1 MSRKKKIFN
10 SVELIDI
17 GSKGQSI
24 AKNDDGIILMV
35 KNGVPGDIVDIETY
49 KKKKNY
55 FLGNII
61 KYHSYSK
68 YRVDPVCDHFGTCG
82 GCKWQNIIY
91 KTQTEL
97 KENKIRHAFKKLS
110 ETIKINSIV
119 KCEKKYNYR
128 NKLEFSFTHN
138 RWLTSNEIKSD
149 NNKIERRGVGFHI
162 SGMWDKVVDINNC
175 HLQSDPS
182 NKIRLFIKDIAIKN
196 EISFFN
202 SRLKKGLLRNLMIR
216 NTSLGEFMVVMQF
229 YENNLEKITLILNNL
244 KNTFNEIK
252 SIYYVINDKENDSI
266 YDRKLILHSGNKY
279 ITEKIEKLKFKIYPK
294 SFFQTNINQTIILYE
309 IVKKFADLNGNEI
322 VYDLYSGLGTISQFL
337 AKKAKKVIGIESV
350 EEAVN
355 SAKESAILN
364 KINNVKFQTGD
375 MKTIFTS
382 NFIKKHGNPDVIITD
397 PPRDGMHKDVIKE
410 ILKLKTKTIVYVS
423 CNPATQLRDLEKL
436 KEKYDILKVQPVDM
450 FPHTDHV
457 ENVVLLKHKLIK

>member
-35 KNGVPGDIVDIETY
+35 KNGVPGDIVDVETY

-138 RWLTSNEIKSD
+138 RWLTSKEIKSY
-149 NNKIERRGVGFHI
+149 NTKIERRGVGFHI

-364 KINNVKFQTGD
+364 RINNVKFQTGD

-457 ENVVLLKHKLIK
+457 ENVVLLKHKLI

>member
-1 MSRKKKIFN
+1 VSRKKKIFN

-35 KNGVPGDIVDIETY
+35 KNGVPGDIVDVETY

-337 AKKAKKVIGIESV
+337 AKKVKKVIGIESV

-397 PPRDGMHKDVIKE
+397 PPRDGMHKDVVKE

-457 ENVVLLKHKLIK
+457 ENVVLLRHKLI

>member
-1 MSRKKKIFN
+1 
-10 SVELIDI
+10 
-17 GSKGQSI
+17 
-24 AKNDDGIILMV
+24 MV
-35 KNGVPGDIVDIETY
+35 KNGVPGDIVDVETY

-138 RWLTSNEIKSD
+138 RWLTSKEIKS
-149 NNKIERRGVGFHI
+149 NNTKIERRGVGFHI

-202 SRLKKGLLRNLMIR
+202 SRLKKGLLRNLMIEIPV
-216 NTSLGEFMVVMQF
+216 LV
-229 YENNLEKITLILNNL
+229 NLWL
-244 KNTFNEIK
+244 
-252 SIYYVINDKENDSI
+252 
-266 YDRKLILHSGNKY
+266 
-279 ITEKIEKLKFKIYPK
+279 
-294 SFFQTNINQTIILYE
+294 
-309 IVKKFADLNGNEI
+309 
-322 VYDLYSGLGTISQFL
+322 
-337 AKKAKKVIGIESV
+337 
-350 EEAVN
+350 
-355 SAKESAILN
+355 
-364 KINNVKFQTGD
+364 
-375 MKTIFTS
+375 
-382 NFIKKHGNPDVIITD
+382 
-397 PPRDGMHKDVIKE
+397 
-410 ILKLKTKTIVYVS
+410 
-423 CNPATQLRDLEKL
+423 
-436 KEKYDILKVQPVDM
+436 
-450 FPHTDHV
+450 
-457 ENVVLLKHKLIK
+457 

>member
-35 KNGVPGDIVDIETY
+35 KNGVPGDIVDVETY

-97 KENKIRHAFKKLS
+97 KENKIRHTFKKLS

-138 RWLTSNEIKSD
+138 RWLTSKEIKSY
-149 NNKIERRGVGFHI
+149 NTKIERRGVGFHI

-457 ENVVLLKHKLIK
+457 ENVVLLKHKLI

>member
-35 KNGVPGDIVDIETY
+35 KNGVPGDIVDVETY

-382 NFIKKHGNPDVIITD
+382 NFIKKHRNPDVIITD

-457 ENVVLLKHKLIK
+457 ENVVLLRHKLI

>member
-1 MSRKKKIFN
+1 
-10 SVELIDI
+10 
-17 GSKGQSI
+17 
-24 AKNDDGIILMV
+24 MV
-35 KNGVPGDIVDIETY
+35 KNGVPGDIVDVETY

-138 RWLTSNEIKSD
+138 RWLTSKEIKSY
-149 NNKIERRGVGFHI
+149 NTKIERRGVGFHI

-279 ITEKIEKLKFKIYPK
+279 IIEKIEKLKFKIYPK

-337 AKKAKKVIGIESV
+337 AKEAKKVIGIESV

-457 ENVVLLKHKLIK
+457 ENVVLLKHNLI

>member
-10 SVELIDI
+10 SVEVIDI

-35 KNGVPGDIVDIETY
+35 KNGVPGDIVDVETY

-138 RWLTSNEIKSD
+138 RWLTSKEIKS
-149 NNKIERRGVGFHI
+149 NNTKIERRGVGFHI

-457 ENVVLLKHKLIK
+457 ENVVLLRHKLI

>member
-35 KNGVPGDIVDIETY
+35 KNGVPGDIVDVETY

-128 NKLEFSFTHN
+128 NKLEFSFTHK
-138 RWLTSNEIKSD
+138 RWLTSKEIKSD

-216 NTSLGEFMVVMQF
+216 NTSLGEFMVVVQF

-457 ENVVLLKHKLIK
+457 ENVVLLRHKLI

>member
-35 KNGVPGDIVDIETY
+35 KNGVPGDIVDVETY

-97 KENKIRHAFKKLS
+97 KENKIRHTFKKLS

-138 RWLTSNEIKSD
+138 RWLTSKEIKSY
-149 NNKIERRGVGFHI
+149 NTKIERRGVGFHI

-364 KINNVKFQTGD
+364 RINNVKFQTGD

-457 ENVVLLKHKLIK
+457 ENVVLLKHKLI

>member
-35 KNGVPGDIVDIETY
+35 KNGVPGDIVDVETY

-138 RWLTSNEIKSD
+138 RWLTSKEIKSY
-149 NNKIERRGVGFHI
+149 NTKIERRGVGFHI

-337 AKKAKKVIGIESV
+337 AKKVKKVIGIESV

-364 KINNVKFQTGD
+364 KINNVEFQTGD

-457 ENVVLLKHKLIK
+457 ENVVLLKHKLI